1 MWIPIFVVKCAWGNL
16 FTACSRFKRFHSILF
31 RWVHQ
36 RRFGLTPINSLE
48 IMLSKSSL
56 AFSAT
61 LPTLTWLEPSE
72 SQIFLAFAAV
82 LGTRQQSHGFS
93 SHPLRLSALFT
104 LLYCPNTTNILC
116 CLTAFSTILL
126 AFSTSSEFAPG
137 IRWRKG
143 TGTSDTTVVLFESS
157 YGSLLLA
164 TGAFSSSLVEFLFRS
179 LFSFKLYFLISF
191 SVAGSISSSS

>member
-1 MWIPIFVVKCAWGNL
+1 MKCAWGNL
-16 FTACSRFKRFHSILF
+16 FTACSRFNRFHSILF

-56 AFSAT
+56 ALSAT
-61 LPTLTWLEPSE
+61 VPTLTWLETSE

-82 LGTRQQSHGFS
+82 RGTRQQSQGFS

-104 LLYCPNTTNILC
+104 LLYCPKTTNILC
-116 CLTAFSTILL
+116 CFTAFSTMLL

-137 IRWRKG
+137 TRWRRG
-143 TGTSDTTVVLFESS
+143 TGTSAKTFLFESS
-157 YGSLLLA
+157 YGSLLK
-164 TGAFSSSLVEFLFRS
+164 GSSSPVGLLLRS
-179 LFSFKLYFLISF
+179 LFPLTVYFFISF